1 MDVKDSIDRTEQ
13 LNDQISDP
21 DAGVLNNIE
30 KTENGA
36 VKKASTTKG
45 KKRKRTV
52 RDQTAPKMPLTGYVR
67 FLNDRRETVR
77 NENPNMPFSEIT
89 KILAGEWSNLPAEE
103 KQQYLD
109 AADQDKERYNEEM
122 NAYKKTEAYRLFTQK
137 QANKKQKEESQDEEM
152 VEKEA
157 EQIFTGFDIPIFTE
171 EFLDHNKA
179 REAELRQ
186 LRKSNTDYEQQNAT
200 LQKHMENM
208 RAALDKLAAD
218 TEHQRSN
225 NLMLQQHLDQVRST
239 LAAGFANL
247 PLPGNKETPTLQNID
262 EYMSKVH
269 SIVLDPINTNQ
280 TFTNSVKEIVSKLEF
295 HQ

>member
-1 MDVKDSIDRTEQ
+1 
-13 LNDQISDP
+13 
-21 DAGVLNNIE
+21 
-30 KTENGA
+30 
-36 VKKASTTKG
+36 
-45 KKRKRTV
+45 
-52 RDQTAPKMPLTGYVR
+52 
-67 FLNDRRETVR
+67 
-77 NENPNMPFSEIT
+77 MPFSEIT

-157 EQIFTGFDIPIFTE
+157 EQIFTGYDIPIFTE

-225 NLMLQQHLDQVRST
+225 NLMLQQHLDQ
-239 LAAGFANL
+239 
-247 PLPGNKETPTLQNID
+247 
-262 EYMSKVH
+262 
-269 SIVLDPINTNQ
+269 
-280 TFTNSVKEIVSKLEF
+280 
-295 HQ
+295 